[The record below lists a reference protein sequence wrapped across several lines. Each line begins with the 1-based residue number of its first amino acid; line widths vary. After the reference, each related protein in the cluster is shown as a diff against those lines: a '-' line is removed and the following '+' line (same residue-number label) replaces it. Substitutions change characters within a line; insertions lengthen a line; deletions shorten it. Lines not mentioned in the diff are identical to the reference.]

1 MSDILDAAK
10 TQFRDRLSS
19 GLSQLVVPEWEVNGK
34 PTTIYFKPSMTMKEQ
49 GEVLKLAN
57 DNKQAESIVMTLII
71 RAVDADGNKM
81 FKRAHMTELMNQTD
95 PEIIS
100 RIVIDM
106 DGDEPDL
113 DDAVKN

>member
-1 MSDILDAAK
+1 MSDVLNAAK

-34 PTTIYFKPSMTMKEQ
+34 PITIYYKPSMTMKEQ

-57 DNKQAESIVMTLII
+57 TNKQAESVVMTLII
-71 RAVDADGNKM
+71 RALDADGNRM
-81 FKRAHMTELMNQTD
+81 FRKADMTEIMNQTD
-95 PEIIS
+95 PDVIS
-100 RIVIDM
+100 QIVVGM
-106 DGDEPDL
+106 GGDELDL

>member
-19 GLSQLVVPEWEVNGK
+19 GLSQLVVPEWEVKGK
-34 PTTIYFKPSMTMKEQ
+34 PIVIYYKPSMTMKEQ

-57 DNKQAESIVMTLII
+57 TNKQAESVVMTLII
-71 RAVDADGNKM
+71 RALDADGNRM
-81 FKRAHMTELMNQTD
+81 FRKADMTEIMNQTD
-95 PEIIS
+95 PDVIS
-100 RIVIDM
+100 QIVVGM
-106 DGDEPDL
+106 GGDELDL

>member
-19 GLSQLVVPEWEVNGK
+19 GLSQLVVPEWEVKGK
-34 PTTIYFKPSMTMKEQ
+34 PTVIYYKPSMTMKEQ

-57 DNKQAESIVMTLII
+57 DNKQAESVVMTLII
-71 RAVDADGNKM
+71 RALDADGKRM
-81 FKRAHMTELMNQTD
+81 FRKADMTEMMNQTD
-95 PEIIS
+95 PDIIS
-100 RIVIDM
+100 RVVVEM
-106 DGDEPDL
+106 NGDELDL